1 MSIKKKNP
9 FEALVPCV
17 FQTLTLISIS
27 SMMMEIFFYGGKQSI
42 GMGLLDTSLYH
53 RYLTGPGLGKKLN
66 YSFSLKHFLWKLK
79 LHQAKQAKC
88 AGHYKIWPKGLLCYF
103 LSYMSFPWSYPI
115 IKISSWELLSLCH
128 PLQQTHVV
136 TKFPM
141 FPWVHSSRDST
152 I

>member
-1 MSIKKKNP
+1 MSIKKKSFWGPRSLCFSNP
-9 FEALVPCV
+9 DLNKYLFHDDGD
-17 FQTLTLISIS
+17 
-27 SMMMEIFFYGGKQSI
+27 FFYGGKQSI

-66 YSFSLKHFLWKLK
+66 YSLSLKHFQWKLK

-128 PLQQTHVV
+128 SLQQTHVV